1 MENNFLSS
9 YEKILV
15 TGGLGFIGGALISNL
30 LDNTQAKIFN
40 LDKFGYA
47 SDSKRLKDKISILN
61 LSKDRY
67 TYIKADL
74 YNKSYI
80 EEVIAE
86 INPDCIFHLAA
97 ESHVDKSIISPEK
110 FIQSNVVGTFNLLE
124 SIRNNWSNM
133 SQSKKNIFRFLHVST
148 DEVFGSLD
156 FSGLFSETSAYC
168 PRSPYSAS
176 KAASD
181 HMVDAYFHTFGLP
194 VLVTNCSNNYGPW
207 QYPEK
212 FIPLIISKCLDSKDI
227 PIYGDGQ
234 NIRDWIYVEDHIDA
248 LLLVMSS
255 GEIGNHYCIGSSEE
269 HTNLEIASVICSCL
283 DDLIPENAP
292 HSSLISF
299 VEDRLGHD
307 RRYAIDS
314 SKIKQ
319 ELGWSPKYSFPV
331 GIKETINW
339 YYSNQN
345 WVNSFAES
353 KPD

>member
-1 MENNFLSS
+1 MENKLLPS

-15 TGGLGFIGGALISNL
+15 TGGLGFIGGALISKL
-30 LDNTQAKIFN
+30 LENTQANIFN

-47 SDSKRLKDKISILN
+47 SDSKRIEEKISFLN

-67 TYIKADL
+67 TFIKADL
-74 YNKSYI
+74 YDKYYI
-80 EEVIAE
+80 EEIISE
-86 INPDCIFHLAA
+86 LNPDCVFHLAA

-124 SIRNNWSNM
+124 SIKNNWSKM
-133 SQSKKNIFRFLHVST
+133 SKSKKNIFRFLHVST
-148 DEVFGSLD
+148 DEVFGSLGS
-156 FSGLFSETSAYC
+156 SGLFNENSAYS

-181 HMVDAYFHTFGLP
+181 HIVDAYFHTFGLP
-194 VLVTNCSNNYGPW
+194 ILVTNCSNNYGPW

-212 FIPLIISKCLDSKDI
+212 FIPLIISKCLNSKNI
-227 PIYGDGQ
+227 PIYGDGK
-234 NIRDWIYVEDHIDA
+234 NVRDWIYVDDHIDA
-248 LLLVMSS
+248 LILVMSS
-255 GEIGNHYCIGSSEE
+255 GDIGNHYCIGSSEE
-269 HTNLEIASVICSCL
+269 HTNLEIASIICNFF
-283 DDLIPENAP
+283 DDLRPIRMS

-319 ELGWSPKYSFPV
+319 ELGWSPKHSFPS

-339 YYSNQN
+339 YYSNPHWANRFSQIGLN
-345 WVNSFAES
+345 
-353 KPD
+353 